1 MQPVNASGS
10 APRRARIALFDNI
23 KGVLIALVVFGHM
36 MHPVHNDN
44 PALSAVFDVIYLF
57 HMPMFVLVSGLFAKS
72 AYRGGR
78 LNVDRVISFLVL
90 GVAFQLAL
98 LLVNGAPVTLIKLL
112 RFPSAPW
119 YLIAMAWW
127 SAATPLLSKLGA
139 RRGLAVSLVLA
150 MLVGFV
156 ELEQGFLAIS
166 RTLAFL
172 PWFALGY
179 YLKPDDLLRLRES
192 RILKGAVALAE
203 AIACLRVL
211 DADAYQAFLPMAY
224 GDNPYEGN
232 PLAGIATRAVAM
244 LVALI
249 FSLAMLKLVPARRC
263 RLTTLGQR
271 TLQVYL
277 LHRLIRAALTFR
289 ASFYDMA
296 LLASPVAGT
305 AAILV
310 LSACTIV
317 LCSSRRLEKPVNAL
331 LNIKWTKLLDNPSSP
346 RPSKD

>member
-1 MQPVNASGS
+1 MQPATASAT
-10 APRRARIALFDNI
+10 APRRERIALFDNI

-44 PALSAVFDVIYLF
+44 PALSAAFDVIYLF
-57 HMPMFVLVSGLFAKS
+57 HMPMFVLVSGLFAKN

-78 LNVDRVISFLVL
+78 LNIDRVISFFVL

-98 LLVNGAPVTLIKLL
+98 LLVNGASVTLLRLL

-139 RRGLAVSLVLA
+139 KRGLAISLALA
-150 MLVGFV
+150 VIVGFV

-166 RTLAFL
+166 RTLSFL

-179 YLKPDDLLRLRES
+179 YLKPDDLVR
-192 RILKGAVALAE
+192 LKGSRALWLAVALAG
-203 AIACLRVL
+203 AIACLRVVN
-211 DADAYQAFLPMAY
+211 AETHQAFLPMAY
-224 GDNPYEGN
+224 GDNPYEGD
-232 PLAGIATRAVAM
+232 PLTGIASRAAAM

-249 FSLAMLKLVPARRC
+249 FSLAVLKLVPAYRC

-289 ASFYDMA
+289 TSFYDTA
-296 LLASPVAGT
+296 LLASPIWGT
-305 AAILV
+305 TAILA
-310 LSACTIV
+310 LSVCAIA
-317 LCSSRRLEKPVNAL
+317 LCSAKCLEKPTNAM
-331 LNIKWTKLLDNPSSP
+331 LNIKWTKPFA
-346 RPSKD
+346 K